1 MTTTC
6 DLPAP
11 ETTICAR
18 RTSAGH
24 APRPAA
30 GARSAAA
37 RPGAALA
44 AAVLALATVCGSA
57 AEARAAGKAAFKAEY
72 NKGLEAYD
80 AGDYET
86 ALGHF
91 KAAYAIED
99 HPLCLFNIGQCH
111 RKLDHVDEAI
121 ESYGKFL
128 ATGKLPDLRAETEGY
143 LTDLK
148 KLRDSRRE
156 SKEARRLFTARK
168 YTEAAAL
175 YEKAYAI
182 YPEPVLLHDAG
193 LAYQK
198 AGNRTKAIEYY
209 ERFLKTDTDAMLR
222 AETEK
227 TLVDL
232 RGEPAPAGA
241 IGSPGGGD
249 GGGDGHGDGDG
260 DGGDDDGTSVAPGGD
275 GTIITDPT
283 VPAPKKGSLALM
295 LGIGGGALAVAVGV
309 TVVLVVVLTG
319 GPPKPDTTLG
329 GVHVSF

>member
-1 MTTTC
+1 MTTTY
-6 DLPAP
+6 DPPAP
-11 ETTICAR
+11 WTMTSGRPASAAPAAR
-18 RTSAGH
+18 AAPRARTSAFR
-24 APRPAA
+24 RP
-30 GARSAAA
+30 
-37 RPGAALA
+37 AALA
-44 AAVLALATVCGSA
+44 AACLALAVVCGTG
-57 AEARAAGKAAFKAEY
+57 AEAHAASKAAFKAEY

-143 LTDLK
+143 VADLK
-148 KLRDSRRE
+148 KLRESRRE
-156 SKEARRLFTARK
+156 SKEARRLFTAGK
-168 YTEAAAL
+168 YADAATL

-198 AGNRTKAIEYY
+198 AGNRAKAIEYY
-209 ERFLKTDTDAMLR
+209 ERFLKSDTDAMLR

-241 IGSPGGGD
+241 TGSPAAGGGGGEGGD
-249 GGGDGHGDGDG
+249 GGDGDG
-260 DGGDDDGTSVAPGGD
+260 DDGTSVSAAGD
-275 GTIITDPT
+275 GTIVTDPAA
-283 VPAPKKGSLALM
+283 PAPKKGNLALM

-309 TVVLVVVLTG
+309 TVVLVVILTG
-319 GPPKPDTTLG
+319 GPPHPDTTLG